1 MTIRQKFLQLVYPIF
16 KFFSNNKILA
26 GKIKENKNGIA
37 PSISFYSLSSN
48 LNNGQTFSFENLKG
62 KNVLIVNTASNCG
75 YTAQYEE
82 LETLHQQYQ
91 NTLKIIAFPA
101 NDFKEQEK
109 ATDEAIAQFCKINYG
124 ISFTLMKKTKVVGN
138 NPNEVFEWLSNEQLN
153 GWCNQQPVWNF
164 CKYLINEEGKLTHFF
179 GPAVAPLSSSIIN
192 EIQH

>member
-1 MTIRQKFLQLVYPIF
+1 MTIRQKLLQLVYPIF

-48 LNNGQTFSFENLKG
+48 LNNGASFSFENLKG
-62 KNVLIVNTASNCG
+62 CKVLIVNTASNCG